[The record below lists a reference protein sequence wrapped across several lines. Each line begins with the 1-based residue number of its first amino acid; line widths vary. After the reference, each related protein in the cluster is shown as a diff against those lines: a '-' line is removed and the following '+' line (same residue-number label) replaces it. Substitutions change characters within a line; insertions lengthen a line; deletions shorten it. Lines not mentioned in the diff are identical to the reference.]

1 MKHIGVREFRDHATQ
16 YLSGGDVLAVER
28 HGQPIGFYIPVSPAP
43 AEERQ
48 RMVAQLGA
56 AVERLLLESGM
67 SEDELIEA
75 LDLKQPTNNETALSA
90 HAPRR

>member
-1 MKHIGVREFRDHATQ
+1 
-16 YLSGGDVLAVER
+16 
-28 HGQPIGFYIPVSPAP
+28 
-43 AEERQ
+43 
-48 RMVAQLGA
+48 MVAQLGA